1 MKDQPVRLDKG
12 GVGIGTGKR
21 AFHRYDRRCLNAVDR
36 LPSVRIHMTPV
47 YDIENVNPGAGTE
60 DSPLRWIYRLEP
72 VVASFALAILSPVAF
87 TIGAVIAI
95 LSGRSPLIRHTRVG
109 QRGLPLPMLK
119 FRTMWGDGPPNNE
132 SMFVEDVSD
141 SVPESKKEGDPRVV
155 SRFAALCRRYS
166 LDEIPQLYHV
176 ARGQMSFVGPR
187 PITRAELDKYYG
199 PHSAEVL
206 QLRPG
211 LTGLWQ
217 VLGRSRLSY
226 SRRRK
231 LDIILVRRASP
242 NLYFWIL
249 WRTVPAVLRGYD
261 AC

>member
-1 MKDQPVRLDKG
+1 
-12 GVGIGTGKR
+12 
-21 AFHRYDRRCLNAVDR
+21 
-36 LPSVRIHMTPV
+36 MTPV
-47 YDIENVNPGAGTE
+47 YDVENVNPGAYAE
-60 DSPLRWIYRLEP
+60 DSPLRWIYRVEP
-72 VVASFALAILSPVAF
+72 IVATIALTLLLPVAVI
-87 TIGAVIAI
+87 IGTVIAI

-109 QRGLPLPMLK
+109 WRGLPLPMLK
-119 FRTMWGDGPPNNE
+119 FRTMWQEGRPRDH
-132 SMFVEDVSD
+132 SALIEDVSD
-141 SVPESKKEGDPRVV
+141 SVPESKLEDDPRVV

-166 LDEIPQLYHV
+166 LDEIPQLYHI

-187 PITRAELDKYYG
+187 PITRTELDKYYG

-226 SRRRK
+226 SRRMK

-249 WRTVPAVLRGYD
+249 LRTVPAVFCGYD
-261 AC
+261 AS